1 MDAYLKELARKV
13 KRLKPD
19 QSLVRRNNAR
29 KRVKKAVQAL
39 LRAMDREFPRI
50 SVRVDRS
57 GPRPAHVK
65 LRSLIKNGFIF
76 PAGITVQ
83 QTAKFAEASVPVR
96 YLGES
101 VMVKDWAWVLKDQPL
116 HELKKAVKSPN
127 HRKILLAT
135 QALAKAGP
143 A

>member
-1 MDAYLKELARKV
+1 MDAYVKELARKV
-13 KRLKPD
+13 KRLEPD

-29 KRVKKAVQAL
+29 KRVKKAIQAL
-39 LRAMDREFPRI
+39 LNAMDREFPKI
-50 SVRVDRS
+50 SKPIRRRAAGVPMRVIGRNVL
-57 GPRPAHVK
+57 VK
-65 LRSLIKNGFIF
+65 NWGWALKN
-76 PAGITVQ
+76 
-83 QTAKFAEASVPVR
+83 
-96 YLGES
+96 L
-101 VMVKDWAWVLKDQPL
+101 PL